1 MTQKNLPSTVP
12 VFIIAKEHANQ
23 DSLPLRYGFYYED
36 DKWIDI
42 KRTSAPSRNKQE
54 DNIEFTGEITD
65 HDGIAH
71 EGFFV
76 VRQFQNGYKLVTTFD
91 KKVRTEHEL
100 SKVLQ
105 YLRISGRITCDW
117 LVKKSPMYVKGKLN
131 THAAIVE
138 ALAEDI
144 SAKDKASLTEAYE
157 EVLTSLKDDN
167 AKKDTQ
173 IGKLGEEIDE
183 MDVQID
189 EMETIL
195 DIQSIENKTLTKQNI
210 SYQSEIQ
217 DLRSAL
223 DQVSKKQSEQPAGS
237 KSYTPPSDLNAKL
250 VTSVWQSLTGS
261 DYRNCGVE
269 AYVSRVEQRNN
280 NIILYTYNT
289 KGEEIILSDFGYKGF
304 VSQIYSYLEKR
315 VGQRAVYIITWK
327 NNQPPKLAAD
337 TMMLPRYQNLWLAS

>member
-1 MTQKNLPSTVP
+1 
-12 VFIIAKEHANQ
+12 
-23 DSLPLRYGFYYED
+23 LRYGFYYED

-65 HDGIAH
+65 HDGISH

-144 SAKDKASLTEAYE
+144 SAKDKASLTETYKEA
-157 EVLTSLKDDN
+157 LSTLADDN
-167 AKKDTQ
+167 AKKDAQ
-173 IGKLGEEIDE
+173 ISIMAEKISQRD
-183 MDVQID
+183 DQID
-189 EMETIL
+189 EMETIT
-195 DIQSIENKTLTKQNI
+195 DIQSLENKALYKANILLESEKEEMRSAIENLN
-210 SYQSEIQ
+210 
-217 DLRSAL
+217 
-223 DQVSKKQSEQPAGS
+223 KKQSQQTLES
-237 KSYTPPSDLNAKL
+237 NSFTPPSDLNAKL

-269 AYVSRVEQRNN
+269 AYVSKVEQRNN

-315 VGQRAVYIITWK
+315 VGQRAVYINTWK

-337 TMMLPRYQNLWLAS
+337 TMMLPRYQNIWLAS

>member
-12 VFIIAKEHANQ
+12 VLIVAKEHANQ

-117 LVKKSPMYVKGKLN
+117 LVKKSPMYAKGKLN

-144 SAKDKASLTEAYE
+144 SAKDKASLTEAYKE
-157 EVLTSLKDDN
+157 ALNSLKDDN

-173 IGKLGEEIDE
+173 ISIMAEEISQRD
-183 MDVQID
+183 DQID
-189 EMETIL
+189 EMETIT
-195 DIQSIENKTLTKQNI
+195 DIQSLENKTLYKENVLLK
-210 SYQSEIQ
+210 SEKEEM
-217 DLRSAL
+217 RTAL
-223 DQVSKKQSEQPAGS
+223 ENLHKKQSKQALES
-237 KSYTPPSDLNAKL
+237 NSFTPPEDLNAKL

>member
-1 MTQKNLPSTVP
+1 MTQKNLPATVR
-12 VFIIAKEHANQ
+12 VFIAVVEHANQ
-23 DSLPLRYGFYYED
+23 DSLPLRYGFYFKHD
-36 DKWIDI
+36 SWVDI
-42 KRTSAPSRNKQE
+42 KRTSVPSRNKQE
-54 DNIEFTGEITD
+54 DNIEFTGEIMD
-65 HDGIAH
+65 HDGISH
-71 EGFFV
+71 EGYFV
-76 VRQFQNGYKLVTTFD
+76 IRAFKNDYKLVTTFN
-91 KKVRTEHEL
+91 KKVKTEHEL

-117 LVKKSPMYVKGKLN
+117 LVKKSPMYAKGKLN

-144 SAKDKASLTEAYE
+144 SAKDKAALTDVYKEA
-157 EVLTSLKDDN
+157 LNSLKDDN

-173 IGKLGEEIDE
+173 IDRMADEIG
-183 MDVQID
+183 

-195 DIQSIENKTLTKQNI
+195 DIQSIENKTLTQQNV
-210 SYQSEIQ
+210 SYQSEIE

-223 DQVSKKQSEQPAGS
+223 DKVTKKQSKQNLDA
-237 KSYTPPSDLNAKL
+237 KTYTPPTDFKAQL
-250 VTSVWQSLTGS
+250 VTSVWRSLTGS

-269 AYVSRVEQRNN
+269 AYISRVEQRNN

-289 KGEEIILSDFGYKGF
+289 KGEEIVLSDFGYKGF

-327 NNQPPKLAAD
+327 SNKPPKLAAD
-337 TMMLPRYQNLWLAS
+337 TMMLPRYQNLWLT

>member
-1 MTQKNLPSTVP
+1 MTQQNLPSTVQ
-12 VFIIAKEHANQ
+12 VFIAATEHANQ
-23 DSLPLRYGFYYED
+23 DSLPLRYGFYFKND
-36 DKWIDI
+36 SWVDI
-42 KRTSAPSRNKQE
+42 KRTSEPSRNKQE
-54 DNIEFTGEITD
+54 DNIEFTGEIMD
-65 HDGIAH
+65 HDGISH
-71 EGFFV
+71 EGYFV
-76 VRQFQNGYKLVTTFD
+76 IRAFKNDYKLVTTFN
-91 KKVRTEHEL
+91 KKIKTEHEL

-117 LVKKSPMYVKGKLN
+117 LVKKSPMYAKGKLN

-144 SAKDKASLTEAYE
+144 SAKDKASLTEAYKE
-157 EVLTSLKDDN
+157 ALNSLKDDN

-173 IGKLGEEIDE
+173 ISIMAEEISQRD
-183 MDVQID
+183 DQID
-189 EMETIL
+189 EMGTIT
-195 DIQSIENKTLTKQNI
+195 DIQSLENKTLYKENVLLK
-210 SYQSEIQ
+210 SEKEEM
-217 DLRSAL
+217 RTAL
-223 DQVSKKQSEQPAGS
+223 ENLHKKQSKQALES
-237 KSYTPPSDLNAKL
+237 NSFTPPEDLNAKL

-289 KGEEIILSDFGYKGF
+289 KGEEIVLSDFGYKGF
-304 VSQIYSYLEKR
+304 VSQIYNYLEKR